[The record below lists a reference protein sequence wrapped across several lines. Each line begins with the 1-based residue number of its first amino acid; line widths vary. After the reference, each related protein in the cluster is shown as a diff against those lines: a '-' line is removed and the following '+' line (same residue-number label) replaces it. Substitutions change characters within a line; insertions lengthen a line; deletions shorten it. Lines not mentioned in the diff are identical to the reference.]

1 MSFALVCIG
10 MIVVLGIVAAVAN
23 LFDKGNDS
31 IEQGH
36 DCSTCTAAKDE
47 SCKLHCLIKETGD
60 RSQETGDRRQEKGVR
75 RQESGDRSQEKGDR
89 RLFLFFYLF
98 TFLLFA
104 SGCST
109 KHNTAKSRWWHS
121 FNAKYNIYY
130 NGQQA
135 FIDGNLEKEKGNKD
149 NYTENLPLYPVGN
162 KTSRE
167 IGSGQYDRAI
177 EKAEKAIKMHSIKAK
192 PEWKSNKTKTAKDRE
207 WLERKEYNPFIW
219 KAWMLLGKAQFQKG
233 AFDEAAATFS
243 YMSRLYQTQPLQN
256 GLARAWL
263 AKCYVE
269 LDWLYDAEDVIRNM
283 NRDSVDFRTI
293 KDWDYTYADYYLRAG
308 ELEKAVPYLKKVIK
322 HEKRSKQK
330 AREWFLLG
338 QIQRQLG
345 NRAEA
350 ERAFRKVV
358 GCHPPYELEF
368 NARIAQTEVIAAE
381 NAKGMI
387 SRLKRMAVNDNNKD
401 YLDQVYYA
409 MGNIYMAQKD
419 TTKAIAAYEKGN
431 EKATRSGTEK
441 GVLLLTL
448 GNLYWELEKYN
459 DAQRCYGEAI
469 GLLDKERKDYEELSN
484 RSRVLDELV
493 PYTDAIHL
501 QDSLLELSTLPEEEL
516 LKVIDRIISDLKKKE
531 KEELRRQQEL
541 EAEQIQQQNE
551 ARGNNNQRPNAP
563 AAPTI
568 PQQGN
573 GQWYFYNPMTVNQGK
588 ATFQRQ
594 WGKRENS
601 DDWQRVNRTVVN
613 LTPEETSPT
622 DPSNP
627 SDPSLATDSLGAL
640 TDSIAA
646 NVNDS
651 IPEDTLANDPHNR
664 EYYLAQIPTTDEMKA
679 ACHDIIKDGLLHSG
693 IIFKDKLENLR
704 LSEKQFMRL
713 TGDYPDFEHLDE
725 AWYHLFL
732 LYSRQGREDLADS
745 CLSHL
750 KTGHPESEWTILLSD
765 PYYFENAQ
773 FGEHIEDSL
782 YAATYQAFKD
792 DNHQMIRANAK
803 LSEERFPLGENRAK
817 FIFIDGLSRLNDG
830 DGDGCIEQLKTVV
843 EKYPESE
850 VSELAGM
857 IIKGVQDGRRLHG
870 GKFDIGDV
878 WSRRDITL
886 TEDST
891 QTDTLNAAREQDF
904 LFILT
909 YQPDSVSENQ
919 LLYEM
924 ARYNFT
930 NFLVRNF
937 EIQIEAAEPPYI
949 EEEEEAM
956 PGEYHRMVFSGFL
969 SYDEALQYARQL
981 YADKVMAERLKP
993 CLSLIISSQNL
1004 ALLGSRFTYEEY
1016 ERFYE
1021 KTFMPMK
1028 ISEEKLLIRP
1038 EGMDSTDP
1046 EDISGPEETTEGEDD
1061 SESEDDEEY
1070 LPAAP
1075 AKATE
1080 KKQVEGFDFGDDF
1093 W

>member
-1 MSFALVCIG
+1 MREMFKGRKMAKRELKGLLKALRYS
-10 MIVVLGIVAAVAN
+10 LT
-23 LFDKGNDS
+23 S
-31 IEQGH
+31 
-36 DCSTCTAAKDE
+36 
-47 SCKLHCLIKETGD
+47 
-60 RSQETGDRRQEKGVR
+60 
-75 RQESGDRSQEKGDR
+75 
-89 RLFLFFYLF
+89 YLLPL
-98 TFLLFA
+98 TTIIIILA
-104 SGCST
+104 SCST
-109 KHNTAKSRWWHS
+109 KHNTAQSRWWHA

-135 FIDGNLEKEKGNKD
+135 FIDGNLEKEKGNQD
-149 NYTENLPLYPVGN
+149 NYTETLPLYPVGN
-162 KTSRE
+162 KNSRE
-167 IGSGQYDRAI
+167 IGKGQFEQAI

-192 PEWKSNKTKTAKDRE
+192 PEWKSGKTKTAKDRE
-207 WLERKEYNPFIW
+207 WLERREYNPFIW

-243 YMSRLYQTQPLQN
+243 YMSRLYQTQPMQN

-283 NRDSVDFRTI
+283 NRDSVDFRTV
-293 KDWDYTYADYYLRAG
+293 KDWDYTYADYYLRNG
-308 ELEKAVPYLKKVIK
+308 ELEKAVPYLRKVIK
-322 HEKRSKQK
+322 HEKRSKQR
-330 AREWFLLG
+330 AREWFLMG

-350 ERAFRKVV
+350 ERAFKKVV
-358 GCHPPYELEF
+358 GCHPPYILEF
-368 NARIAQTEVIAAE
+368 NARIAQTEVVAAE

-387 SRLKRMAVNDNNKD
+387 SRLKRMARNDNNKD

-409 MGNIYMAQKD
+409 MGNIYIAQKD
-419 TTKAIAAYEKGN
+419 TVKAIAAYEKGN
-431 EKATRSGTEK
+431 EKATRSGIEK

-448 GNLYWELEKYN
+448 GNLYWEMEKYN

-469 GLLDKERKDYEELSN
+469 GLLDKDRDDYEELSN
-484 RSRVLDELV
+484 RSKVLDELV

-501 QDSLLELSTLPEEEL
+501 QDSLLELSMMPEEEQ
-516 LKVIDRIISDLKKKE
+516 LKVIDRIIDELKKKE

-541 EAEQIQQQNE
+541 EAEQIQQQN
-551 ARGNNNQRPNAP
+551 AAKGDNMQRPNAP
-563 AAPTI
+563 TAPTV

-573 GQWYFYNPMTVNQGK
+573 GQWYFYNPMSVNQGK
-588 ATFQRQ
+588 TTFQRQ
-594 WGKRENS
+594 WGKRENA
-601 DDWQRVNRTVVN
+601 DDWQRVNKTVVN
-613 LTPEETSPT
+613 LNPEEPATT

-627 SDPSLATDSLGAL
+627 SNPSLPSAPSLPTDSLAALTDSLGVL
-640 TDSIAA
+640 SDSIAA
-646 NVNDS
+646 LPVDT

-704 LSEKQFMRL
+704 LSEKQFLRL

-732 LYSRQGREDLADS
+732 LYSRQGRADLADS

-750 KTGHPESEWTILLSD
+750 KTDYPESEWTILLSD
-765 PYYFENAQ
+765 PYYFENAK

-803 LSEERFPLGENRAK
+803 ISEERFPLGENRAK

-830 DGDGCIEQLKTVV
+830 DGDGCIEQLKVVV

-886 TEDST
+886 TADST
-891 QTDTLNAAREQDF
+891 VTDTLNASREQDF

-909 YQPDSVSENQ
+909 YQTDSINENQ

-937 EIQIEAAEPPYI
+937 EIQIEAAEPPYV
-949 EEEEEAM
+949 EEDEEGYVA

-981 YADKVMAERLKP
+981 YADKTMAERLQP

-1004 ALLGSRFTYEEY
+1004 ALLGSRFSYEEY

-1021 KTFMPMK
+1021 ETFVPMK

-1038 EGMDSTDP
+1038 DNVEIIDP
-1046 EDISGPEETTEGEDD
+1046 EDESSDSEETTEGEEDGEESDD
-1061 SESEDDEEY
+1061 DGF

-1075 AKATE
+1075 AKKTE
-1080 KKQVEGFDFGDDF
+1080 KKQVEDFDFGDDF

>member
-1 MSFALVCIG
+1 MKALRYS
-10 MIVVLGIVAAVAN
+10 L
-23 LFDKGNDS
+23 S
-31 IEQGH
+31 
-36 DCSTCTAAKDE
+36 S
-47 SCKLHCLIKETGD
+47 
-60 RSQETGDRRQEKGVR
+60 
-75 RQESGDRSQEKGDR
+75 
-89 RLFLFFYLF
+89 FLFPLS
-98 TFLLFA
+98 TIIILA
-104 SGCST
+104 GCST

-135 FIDGNLEKEKGNKD
+135 FIDGNLEKEKSNQD
-149 NYTENLPLYPVGN
+149 NYTEIIPLYPVGN
-162 KTSRE
+162 KNSRE
-167 IGSGQYDRAI
+167 IGKGQYDRAI

-192 PEWKSNKTKTAKDRE
+192 PEWKSGKTKTAKDRE

-233 AFDEAAATFS
+233 AFDEAAATFT
-243 YMSRLYQTQPLQN
+243 YMSRLYQTQPMQN

-263 AKCYVE
+263 AKCYTE

-283 NRDSVDFRTI
+283 NRDSVDFRTV
-293 KDWDYTYADYYLRAG
+293 KDWDYTYADYYLRNG
-308 ELEKAVPYLKKVIK
+308 ELEKAVPYLQKVIK
-322 HEKRSKQK
+322 HEKRSRQK

-338 QIQRQLG
+338 QVQRQLG

-350 ERAFRKVV
+350 ERAFRKVA

-368 NARIAQTEVIAAE
+368 NARIAQTEVIAAS

-409 MGNIYMAQKD
+409 MGNIYMAQQD
-419 TTKAIAAYEKGN
+419 TAMAIAAYEKGN
-431 EKATRSGTEK
+431 EKATRSGVEK

-448 GNLYWELEKYN
+448 GNLYWELEKFN

-469 GLLDKERKDYEELSN
+469 GLLDKERDGYEELSN
-484 RSRVLDELV
+484 RSKVLDELV

-501 QDSLLELSTLPEEEL
+501 QDSLLELSTLPEEEQ

-531 KEELRRQQEL
+531 KEELRKQQEL
-541 EAEQIQQQNE
+541 EAEQIQQQN
-551 ARGNNNQRPNAP
+551 AAKGPNRPNRPDAP
-563 AAPTI
+563 NAPTI
-568 PQQGN
+568 PQKGN
-573 GQWYFYNPMTVNQGK
+573 VQWYFYNPMTVNQGK
-588 ATFQRQ
+588 QTFQRQ
-594 WGKRENS
+594 WGRRENT
-601 DDWQRVNRTVVN
+601 DDWQRMNRTVVN
-613 LTPEETSPT
+613 LNSGSEDTQT
-622 DPSNP
+622 DDKTLST
-627 SDPSLATDSLGAL
+627 DSLATK
-640 TDSIAA
+640 TDSITA
-646 NVNDS
+646 NANDS
-651 IPEDTLANDPHNR
+651 IPTDTLANDPHNR
-664 EYYLAQIPTTDEMKA
+664 EYYLAQIPTTNEMKA

-704 LSEKQFMRL
+704 LSEKQLLRL

-732 LYSRQGREDLADS
+732 LYSRQGRENLADS

-750 KTGHPESEWTILLSD
+750 KVDHPESEWTILLSD
-765 PYYFENAQ
+765 PYYFENAR

-792 DNHQMIRANAK
+792 DNHEMIRNNAK
-803 LSEERFPLGENRAK
+803 ISEERFPLGENRAK

-830 DGDGCIEQLKTVV
+830 DGDGCIEQLKVVV
-843 EKYPESE
+843 EKYPQSE

-891 QTDTLNAAREQDF
+891 VTDTLNAARNQDF

-909 YQPDSVSENQ
+909 YHPDSINENQ

-937 EIQIEAAEPPYI
+937 EIQIEAAPSPY
-949 EEEEEAM
+949 EEEYTTGDA
-956 PGEYHRMVFSGFL
+956 YHRMVFSGFL

-981 YADKVMAERLKP
+981 YADKAMAERLRP

-1021 KTFMPMK
+1021 DTFLPMK

-1038 EGMDSTDP
+1038 EGVEIIDP
-1046 EDISGPEETTEGEDD
+1046 EDEGSEEEEETEGEDNG
-1061 SESEDDEEY
+1061 EEDDDEGI
-1070 LPAAP
+1070 LPATP
-1075 AKATE
+1075 AKTTE
-1080 KKQVEGFDFGDDF
+1080 KKQVEDFDFGDDF